1 MPKLANDP
9 PVSEA
14 QRRAMYA
21 AAAGH
26 STLGIPQSVGKEFA
40 AKDERIKGAGICL
53 VTPQD
58 EALFI
63 LRSPDAKHGN
73 EWDLPGGGAEDGET
87 PEQTAMRETRE
98 EIGAL
103 PYGEL
108 KLLYSVEDLE
118 GVDYVTFRMDVMRK
132 FTPRLQRDEHT
143 AFRWAPLSNPP
154 EPLHPGVRK
163 TIEQAR
169 PAPVV
174 AAANDSALLAFDRE
188 SVRTYDQD
196 GRLHVA
202 LTHISKANVCPYRGD
217 EIPDGENLGL
227 DPDRVYMLLRD
238 PDELAKGAATANNI
252 PVLDVH
258 LPHSAEDHQPESVI
272 GSTGTDA
279 AFNAPYLDNS
289 LVIWTQ
295 DAIRGVES
303 GAQQEISSSY
313 YYRADMT
320 PGTYEGVPYD
330 GVMRDIKFNHVAV
343 VKKGRAGPD
352 VMVGDS
358 FVNLN
363 GERPVSKP
371 LSKKAVMA
379 KGALLAVLRPKM
391 AADAAPIDLDTIL
404 AGVKRRNW
412 LEKKPGIVSAIKAQL
427 AKDTDLE
434 DVVELLDRLDNE
446 QVDEIA
452 EDDDDPKHT
461 EILDLLRGKVSDEDL
476 AKIQG
481 MLKALGAV
489 AAARD
494 QPPEGGANN
503 NPANQENKA
512 AIPTGDNEDKD
523 VVSRAAMDSALRAE
537 RERSTKAANDAARE
551 AEERTIKRLRATQEA
566 ESIAEPYVGK
576 LTAMDSAEAVYRSA
590 LDILKVDIK
599 DVHPSAFKA
608 LLLAQPKPGD
618 QAPRRTLAR
627 DSASET
633 PEGFADAFPHAN
645 RVHA

>member
-1 MPKLANDP
+1 MF
-9 PVSEA
+9 
-14 QRRAMYA
+14 A
-21 AAAGH
+21 AAAGR
-26 STLGIPQSVGKEFA
+26 STLGIPKRVGKEFIA
-40 AKDERIKGAGICL
+40 ADERIKGAGICL
-53 VTPQD
+53 MTPQD

-63 LRSPDAKHGN
+63 LRSPDSKHGN
-73 EWDLPGGGAEDGET
+73 EWDFPGGGADKGET
-87 PEQTAMRETRE
+87 PEQTAKRETLE

-108 KLLYSVEDLE
+108 KLLSSVEDLE

-143 AFRWAPLSNPP
+143 AYRWAPLSDPP
-154 EPLHPGVRK
+154 QPLHPGVRDTVAK
-163 TIEQAR
+163 MR
-169 PAPVV
+169 PTAT
-174 AAANDSALLAFDRE
+174 ATAANDSAQRLAFDRE

-202 LTHISKANVCPYRGD
+202 MTHISKANVCPYRGD
-217 EIPDGENLGL
+217 EIPDGEKLGL
-227 DPDRVYMLLRD
+227 DPNRVYMLLRD
-238 PDELAKGAATANNI
+238 PDELAKGTATANNI

-258 LPHSAEDHQPESVI
+258 LPHSAEDHQPDSVI

-295 DAIRGVES
+295 DAIRGVET

-358 FVNLN
+358 LLNLN

-379 KGALLAVLRPKM
+379 KGALLAVLKPKM

-412 LEKKPGIVSAIKAQL
+412 LEKKPGIVAAIKAQL
-427 AKDTDLE
+427 AQDADLE

-446 QVDEIA
+446 QPGDEIA

-476 AKIQG
+476 AKVQG
-481 MLKALGAV
+481 MLKALGVV
-489 AAARD
+489 AAATD

-512 AIPTGDNEDKD
+512 AIPNGDNEDKD

-537 RERSTKAANDAARE
+537 RELSTKKANDAARD

-566 ESIAEPYVGK
+566 EGIVEPYVGK

-590 LDILKVDIK
+590 LDILKVDVK

-618 QAPRRTLAR
+618 QTPRRTLAR
-627 DSASET
+627 DSAGET
-633 PEGFADAFPHAN
+633 PEGFADTFPNAN